1 MSQERL
7 IGTVWSALVLTNY
20 AYGSNPW
27 FVWPASVLVSCV
39 F

>member
-20 AYGSNPW
+20 AYGSNP
-27 FVWPASVLVSCV
+27 
-39 F
+39 